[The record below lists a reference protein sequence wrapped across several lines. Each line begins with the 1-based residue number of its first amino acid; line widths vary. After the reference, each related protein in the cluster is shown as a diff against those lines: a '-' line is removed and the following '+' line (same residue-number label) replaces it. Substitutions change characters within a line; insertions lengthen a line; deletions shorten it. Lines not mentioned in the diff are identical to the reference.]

1 MVPLTF
7 FLLQSAEFDSKRNLP
22 CLQLPK
28 CLFRA
33 GTFTHS
39 NCKAQAAGRDF
50 HPGEN
55 YPGALRFLVPYRGA
69 VLHCRLRLVADAMIS
84 KARPGTSNKVPELA
98 SQAAETK
105 PPALSATKPDGAPAL
120 AGGGK
125 ETPICKIGMT
135 HASLSSND
143 QEIL

>member
-1 MVPLTF
+1 MEAASRVQKSL
-7 FLLQSAEFDSKRNLP
+7 SDSKRNLQF
-22 CLQLPK
+22 LQTLQ
-28 CLFRA
+28 CLFWA

-105 PPALSATKPDGAPAL
+105 LPALSATKPAGAPAL

-125 ETPICKIGMT
+125 ETPICKIGMIQ
-135 HASLSSND
+135 ASLPSND